1 MKNIKV
7 VKITETL
14 TMERLLTLCLLLFL
28 PLTPLSANESHDI
41 FMPASENAFSNVFR
55 HSIDSK
61 NLKAKRTMD
70 VSLPVNYAETAAD
83 ITYPLIVVLDG
94 ELLFN
99 SVASYAQ
106 LQAMNSQMPEAIVV
120 GIPNA
125 PDTRRDMT
133 PKPLGRNG
141 EPLWFGG
148 QEGSYL
154 SFIQHEVLP
163 LIEKNYR
170 VADFKILIGLSPSA
184 NFSLHSFWRQPN
196 LFSGYIA
203 INGAD
208 FNAAGYQG
216 ESVFAKVIKSVKQQE
231 QNKRYLYISMPKG
244 GVTRNPHILEKYN
257 KLSDELTPY
266 LNKQIDFKWEVID
279 KKSYAAVLPAIMSG
293 LELIFPADEWDPSY
307 SNFVSKE
314 PGETLA
320 NIKTYYATL
329 SNKYGFTTLPKGER
343 FYNRNRLKR
352 IVYVLINEQ
361 RYTEAEAVLNYW
373 LSLYPLSANAYDTFA
388 DLYRAQGN
396 KGLELQ
402 YRAKTLKVAQKNQDF
417 REPLF
422 EIALRELQE
431 QIHAP

>member
-1 MKNIKV
+1 MNYNI
-7 VKITETL
+7 VKDSKKL
-14 TMERLLTLCLLLFL
+14 TVARLLTLCLLLFM
-28 PLTPLSANESHDI
+28 PLASVTANESHDI
-41 FMPASENAFSNVFR
+41 FMPVSENAFSNVFR

-61 NLKAKRTMD
+61 NLNAKRTVD
-70 VSLPVNYAETAAD
+70 VSLPVNYAETAEN

-99 SVASYAQ
+99 SAASFAQ

-125 PDTRRDMT
+125 PDARRDMT
-133 PKPLGRNG
+133 PKPLGKNG

-148 QEGSYL
+148 QEDSYL

-170 VADFKILIGLSPSA
+170 VANFKILIGLSPSA
-184 NFSLHSFWRQPN
+184 NFSLHSFWKQPN

-203 INGAD
+203 VNGAD
-208 FNAAGYQG
+208 FNAAGYEG
-216 ESVFAKVIKSVKQQE
+216 ESVFEKVVKSVKQQE

-257 KLSDELTPY
+257 ELSDELTPH
-266 LNKQIDFKWEVID
+266 LNKQIEFKWEVID

-293 LELIFPADEWDPSY
+293 LKLIFPAEEWDPSY
-307 SNFVSKE
+307 NNFIAKE
-314 PGETLA
+314 PGQTLA

-329 SNKYGFTTLPKGER
+329 SDKYGFTALPKGER

-373 LSLYPLSANAYDTFA
+373 LSLYPQSANAYDTYA
-388 DLYRAQGN
+388 DLYRAQDNAGAE
-396 KGLELQ
+396 LE
-402 YRAKTLKVAQKNQDF
+402 YRAKAVKVAQKNQDL
-417 REPLF
+417 RVALF
-422 EIALRELQE
+422 ESSLRELQE
-431 QIHAP
+431 RKPAP